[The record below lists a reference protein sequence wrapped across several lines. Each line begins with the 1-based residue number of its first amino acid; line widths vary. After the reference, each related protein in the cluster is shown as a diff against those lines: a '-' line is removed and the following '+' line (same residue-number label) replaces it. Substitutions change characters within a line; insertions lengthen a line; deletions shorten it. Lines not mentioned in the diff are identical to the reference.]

1 MLKLLDSSLR
11 LCVVPLSVA
20 SIWMTVTNEQDNSDY
35 GVLKYSSLS
44 GLKYMVCVSA
54 ICAIYALLAAVF
66 SWVVNRTVSKSWIF
80 FLSDQII
87 AYVMVTSVAAA
98 MEIYYLAY
106 NGDKEV
112 SWSQACESYG
122 RFCSKVKL
130 ALIFHFLALCCFL
143 VLAVIS
149 DYRAFSLFEPPCA
162 NFKAEEQLRT

>member
-1 MLKLLDSSLR
+1 MLKLFDSSLR

-20 SIWMTVTNEQDNSDY
+20 TIWITVTNEQNNSEY
-35 GVLKYSSLS
+35 GELKYSSLS

-54 ICAIYALLAAVF
+54 ISAIYALLAAVS
-66 SWVVNRTVSKSWIF
+66 SWVKRTVSKAWIF

-87 AYVMVTSVAAA
+87 AYVMVTSVAAV

-106 NGDKEV
+106 NGDREV

-130 ALIFHFLALCCFL
+130 ALVFHFLALCCFL
-143 VLAVIS
+143 ILAVIS
-149 DYRAFSLFEPPCA
+149 AYRAFSLFEPPCA
-162 NFKAEEQLRT
+162 NLKEAETERT